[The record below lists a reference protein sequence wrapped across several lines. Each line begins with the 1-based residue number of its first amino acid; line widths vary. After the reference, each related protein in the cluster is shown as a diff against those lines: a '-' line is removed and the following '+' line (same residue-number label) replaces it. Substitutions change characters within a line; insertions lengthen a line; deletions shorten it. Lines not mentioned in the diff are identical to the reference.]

1 VKERGRPADSTR
13 AVHAGRSGERPHHT
27 LTPSIAQ
34 TATYTFESTS
44 ALERYMRGEDPDTER
59 EEYGRYGNPTVR
71 ELEVRCAAL
80 EGADDG
86 VAFAS
91 GMAAITTAVLSLVK
105 AGEHVVLFND
115 CYRRTRQLVTQVLT
129 RLGIEH
135 SAVPAGDLVAL
146 EAALKPNTRLILSE
160 SPTNP
165 FLFCV
170 DLGKLTEI
178 AKKRGKIRTL
188 VDSTFATPVNC
199 RPLEFGVDLVVHS
212 ATKYLAGHNDVL
224 GGVALGPSHLVS
236 LLRDARGVLGSV
248 LDPHAAFLC
257 IRGLKT
263 LGLRVQRQ
271 NETALTLA
279 RALEQHPAVER
290 VYYPLLESHPSFAIA
305 RGQMTGGGGVV
316 SFVVRGGREAAS
328 HVVDAC
334 KIPAIAPSL
343 GGVESLIEQPA
354 IMSYSELSSEQLA
367 AIGIDPALIRLAVGI
382 EETRDLVDD
391 VLGALERT

>member
-1 VKERGRPADSTR
+1 
-13 AVHAGRSGERPHHT
+13 
-27 LTPSIAQ
+27 
-34 TATYTFESTS
+34 
-44 ALERYMRGEDPDTER
+44 
-59 EEYGRYGNPTVR
+59 
-71 ELEVRCAAL
+71 
-80 EGADDG
+80 
-86 VAFAS
+86 
-91 GMAAITTAVLSLVK
+91 
-105 AGEHVVLFND
+105 
-115 CYRRTRQLVTQVLT
+115 
-129 RLGIEH
+129 
-135 SAVPAGDLVAL
+135 
-146 EAALKPNTRLILSE
+146 
-160 SPTNP
+160 
-165 FLFCV
+165 
-170 DLGKLTEI
+170 
-178 AKKRGKIRTL
+178 
-188 VDSTFATPVNC
+188 
-199 RPLEFGVDLVVHS
+199 
-212 ATKYLAGHNDVL
+212 
-224 GGVALGPSHLVS
+224 LVS